1 MRIFCGL
8 HTIALI
14 VIENLTVIKSLPKGF
29 VFLVWY
35 YIDRGDQEN
44 ESAFLCKKR
53 FFVEKIVSIQ
63 SDHGA
68 VYLDINSL
76 LIADV
81 KWSIFTLIDAGFQ
94 SSVSI

>member
-1 MRIFCGL
+1 MHLQSNVFYSK
-8 HTIALI
+8 
-14 VIENLTVIKSLPKGF
+14 VY

-44 ESAFLCKKR
+44 ESVFLNKKR

-63 SDHGA
+63 SDHRA

-76 LIADV
+76 SIADV
-81 KWSIFTLIDAGFQ
+81 KWSIFTLIDVGFQ

>member
-1 MRIFCGL
+1 MSKMYFQY
-8 HTIALI
+8 
-14 VIENLTVIKSLPKGF
+14 VNKFDVKGF
-29 VFLVWY
+29 VWY

-44 ESAFLCKKR
+44 ESVFLCKKR

-81 KWSIFTLIDAGFQ
+81 KWSLYTLIDAGFQ
-94 SSVSI
+94 SSVSIWLKYILKTYIRWT

>member
-1 MRIFCGL
+1 MTQVST
-8 HTIALI
+8 H
-14 VIENLTVIKSLPKGF
+14 EYNWNPKEEDSKVY

-35 YIDRGDQEN
+35 YIDRADQEN
-44 ESAFLCKKR
+44 ESSFLCKKR

-63 SDHGA
+63 SDHGV
-68 VYLDINSL
+68 VYLNINSL
-76 LIADV
+76 LVADV

>member
-1 MRIFCGL
+1 MHLQSNVFYSK
-8 HTIALI
+8 
-14 VIENLTVIKSLPKGF
+14 VY

-44 ESAFLCKKR
+44 ESVFLCKKR

>member
-1 MRIFCGL
+1 M
-8 HTIALI
+8 
-14 VIENLTVIKSLPKGF
+14 
-29 VFLVWY
+29 FLVWY

-44 ESAFLCKKR
+44 ESVFLCKKR

-76 LIADV
+76 FTADV
-81 KWSIFTLIDAGFQ
+81 KWSISTLIDAGF
-94 SSVSI
+94 